1 MGRLVEKKGY
11 DDLLNALA
19 RLPDDLDW
27 RFEHIGGGDL
37 ERVMTARARE
47 LGLTDQIFWH
57 GRKPQSDVKD
67 LLANADI
74 FVLASKIATDGDR
87 DGLPNVLMEAQAVG
101 VACISTAVS
110 AIPELIRD
118 GDTGLLVPPGDP
130 DALAATI
137 ARLATDTELR
147 KRLAAAGAERVR
159 TTFDLDAGIDAISD
173 ALRTDSVPHTKAAA

>member
-1 MGRLVEKKGY
+1 
-11 DDLLNALA
+11 
-19 RLPDDLDW
+19 
-27 RFEHIGGGDL
+27 
-37 ERVMTARARE
+37 
-47 LGLTDQIFWH
+47 
-57 GRKPQSDVKD
+57 
-67 LLANADI
+67 
-74 FVLASKIATDGDR
+74 
-87 DGLPNVLMEAQAVG
+87 MEAQAVG

-173 ALRTDSVPHTKAAA
+173 ALRADSVPHTKAAA